1 MNWKLRKAEPKD
13 KSAIENLFVLM
24 LQSVYQT
31 EKVQGYEPDYLNKF
45 FNNNNGSWICVAESE
60 GKIVGYLSI
69 EKYPDY
75 LYLDDFCVDKEH
87 RNLGIGTEF
96 LKEAEKYAIEN
107 NIHQIRLHVE
117 KSNLNAIGLYQRLGY
132 KIASE
137 EGSRCLME
145 KYLERCK

>member
-1 MNWKLRKAEPKD
+1 MDWKLRKAEHKD

-24 LQSVYQT
+24 LQSVYKT

-45 FNNNNGSWICVAESE
+45 FNNNGSWICVAESE

-69 EKYPDY
+69 EKYSDY
-75 LYLDDFCVDKEH
+75 LYLDDFCVDKEN
-87 RNLGIGTEF
+87 RNLGIGTEL
-96 LKEAEKYAIEN
+96 LKTGEQYATKN

-132 KIASE
+132 KIANE
-137 EGSRCLME
+137 EGSRCLMVKILGE
-145 KYLERCK
+145 SK